1 MGTHCLTEVT
11 SKNIMK
17 FWPLQLSSCL
27 VFVPCWPC
35 LIQCPIHTHMPCL
48 MNPGMLHLH
57 MVEPSVESISI
68 PTKKP
73 CAVVS
78 ATNCKTCK
86 PNCAKKNDVEL
97 PPLPPKVYKNPR
109 YYQFR
114 NNIRIQH
121 ELTTK
126 KVNEIVIRNSKLKR

>member
-48 MNPGMLHLH
+48 MNPGMVLHLP
-57 MVEPSVESISI
+57 MVEPSVESRFKHTVDHPNLEMAMTLSLHG
-68 PTKKP
+68 
-73 CAVVS
+73 VS
-78 ATNCKTCK
+78 MYLNQ
-86 PNCAKKNDVEL
+86 
-97 PPLPPKVYKNPR
+97 R
-109 YYQFR
+109 
-114 NNIRIQH
+114 
-121 ELTTK
+121 TTSVSLGIIK
-126 KVNEIVIRNSKLKR
+126 GENWTYAYVT